1 MNVSAIDLRLLRSFI
16 ATARLGSVTRAANL
30 LHLTQPALS
39 QHLRELRGLMGV
51 QLLDRVGRGVALTP
65 AGIELFGLLE
75 PLLEDLDTALASVH
89 GRSKEVKG
97 RLRIGA
103 IDTYSRALV
112 IPAVAEMLVA
122 HPELKISIEEMPAAQ
137 IDRALTENE
146 IDIGLAFSNLSSA
159 DINQCTLFE
168 ENLVLIRLR
177 AMSEGR
183 CSERVSMEELAD
195 LRLALLNRNFA
206 MRRQIDSAFSRAG
219 LPLDVRV
226 EAANVDS
233 LVRLVGRG
241 DWATIAS
248 RLAIDDAK
256 RFEVREIDHADLSR
270 IAALRWRRGR
280 SFSAATLAFI
290 HLLIDRLQR
299 SPGIA
304 LSREAQ
310 AMLNA

>member
-1 MNVSAIDLRLLRSFI
+1 
-16 ATARLGSVTRAANL
+16 
-30 LHLTQPALS
+30 
-39 QHLRELRGLMGV
+39 
-51 QLLDRVGRGVALTP
+51 
-65 AGIELFGLLE
+65 
-75 PLLEDLDTALASVH
+75 
-89 GRSKEVKG
+89 
-97 RLRIGA
+97 
-103 IDTYSRALV
+103 LV

-122 HPELKISIEEMPAAQ
+122 HPELKVSIEEMPAAQ

-299 SPGIA
+299 LPGIA

>member
-1 MNVSAIDLRLLRSFI
+1 MNTAAIDLRLLRSFI
-16 ATARLGSVTRAANL
+16 ATARLGSVTRAADL

-65 AGIELFGLLE
+65 AGIELFGLVE

-89 GRSKEVKG
+89 GLSREVKG

-112 IPAVAEMLVA
+112 IPAVAELLVA
-122 HPELKISIEEMPAAQ
+122 HPELKVSIEEMPAAQ
-137 IDRALTENE
+137 IDRALIENE
-146 IDIGLAFSNLSSA
+146 IDIGLAFSNLSSP

-168 ENLVLIRLR
+168 EVLALIRLR
-177 AMSEGR
+177 ADDDSGGA
-183 CSERVSMEELAD
+183 RVSMQELAGM
-195 LRLALLNRNFA
+195 RLALLNRNFA

-233 LVRLVGRG
+233 LVRLVDRG
-241 DWATIAS
+241 DWVIIAS
-248 RLAIDDAK
+248 PLAIDDVG
-256 RFEVREIDHADLSR
+256 RFEVRQIDHGDLSR

-280 SFSAATLAFI
+280 SFSAATLAFN
-290 HLLIDRLQR
+290 HVLMGRLQR
-299 SPGIA
+299 LPGIR
-304 LSREAQ
+304 LSDEAQ
-310 AMLNA
+310 AMSQA

>member
-1 MNVSAIDLRLLRSFI
+1 MNTAAIDLRLLRSFI
-16 ATARLGSVTRAANL
+16 ATARLGSVTRAAAL

-39 QHLRELRGLMGV
+39 QHLRELKGLMGV

-89 GRSKEVKG
+89 GLSREVKG

-112 IPAVAEMLVA
+112 IPAVAQLLLA
-122 HPELKISIEEMPAAQ
+122 HPDLKVSIEEMPAAQ

-159 DINQCTLFE
+159 DIDQCTLFE
-168 ENLVLIRLR
+168 ENLALIRLR
-177 AMSEGR
+177 LVGEGR
-183 CSERVSMEELAD
+183 GSARVSMEELAG

-233 LVRLVGRG
+233 LVRLADRG
-241 DWATIAS
+241 DWAIIAS
-248 RLAIDDAK
+248 PLAIDDSE
-256 RFEVREIDHADLSR
+256 RFEVRDIDHVDLSR

-280 SFSAATLAFI
+280 SFSAATLAFNQRLINRLRQLPGI
-290 HLLIDRLQR
+290 HL
-299 SPGIA
+299 S
-304 LSREAQ
+304 SEAQ
-310 AMLNA
+310 GMADV